1 MKQEKDKNETVV
13 YWTEIANY
21 DFETAL
27 AMQQTGR
34 YLYVGFMCHQS
45 VEKMLKAYYCKV
57 KQDTPPYIHSLLR
70 LAESSNLLSA
80 LSEAQLAV
88 LDNLEPL
95 NIEARYPSYKEKL
108 MQSLNKTRCGELLN
122 ETQELIKWIEK
133 QL

>member
-1 MKQEKDKNETVV
+1 MKQERDKNETVS

-45 VEKMLKAYYCKV
+45 VEKMLKAYYYGV
-57 KQDTPPYIHSLLR
+57 KQETPPYIHSLLR
-70 LAESSNLLSA
+70 LAESSNILMA
-80 LSEAQLAV
+80 LSEAQLAL
-88 LDNLEPL
+88 LDKLEPL
-95 NIEARYPSYKEKL
+95 NIEARYPSYKNLL
-108 MQSLNKTRCGELLN
+108 MQSLNKFRCEELLN
-122 ETQELIKWIEK
+122 ETQELIRWIEK